1 MLVTEGKFIAIFT
14 LVTDDNFISIFMLA
28 IEGKSIAIFML
39 VTDRQTDLVEEA
51 PSRSLKITNASKVH
65 HYYMC
70 IHYWCFEG
78 FFFQTLINLTQVVSH
93 IFIKGK
99 LMRC

>member
-1 MLVTEGKFIAIFT
+1 MTEGKFIAIFT

-51 PSRSLKITNASKVH
+51 PSRSLKTN
-65 HYYMC
+65 
-70 IHYWCFEG
+70 
-78 FFFQTLINLTQVVSH
+78 
-93 IFIKGK
+93 
-99 LMRC
+99 